1 MEKRRNSKFSED
13 LKLYV
18 ISNTI
23 EFATIEL
30 TIRAASLVVS
40 LDSEAVIVQSVWQ
53 CLVRSLDQVQKA
65 VDLSRG
71 SHSNKGHFATL
82 LRNVHF

>member
-1 MEKRRNSKFSED
+1 MDIPLCYFGNSSFRFGKSLSSFGICHVKMEKRRNSKFSED

-40 LDSEAVIVQSVWQ
+40 LDSEAVIVQSV
-53 CLVRSLDQVQKA
+53 
-65 VDLSRG
+65 
-71 SHSNKGHFATL
+71 
-82 LRNVHF
+82 